1 MMVKSSLAKMLASK
15 NAQVELVYL
24 KLGNA
29 DKGES
34 EITGPATPLAHLYV
48 GAVARDSRIVPKVN
62 FKALLLV

>member
-1 MMVKSSLAKMLASK
+1 MVVKSSLAKMLAHK

-29 DKGES
+29 DKRES
-34 EITGPATPLAHLYV
+34 EITGPATPLARLYV
-48 GAVARDSRIVPKVN
+48 GAVARDSRIVPKFN